1 MNSSSWTSG
10 NKNWS
15 IDTIPAFCITL
26 ERRQD
31 RWRRFQ
37 DQPGIQGL
45 DLKRFLGVD
54 GKTLD
59 WKKDDRIATLTK
71 RNIATK
77 TRRSHEELDS
87 IGGVGCALS
96 HIAVWQWMVDQNQP
110 LCLVFEDDAIVP
122 ADFKEKANR
131 CIQQS
136 VVLKDPQAWDMWLLG
151 GKWDELTSIPGEP
164 KESGVVRVGAFVLF
178 HAYVLTLHT
187 AKRLLKE
194 AYPIHAHI
202 DIWASIFAYYN
213 DLRLV
218 GCQNLMLKQNIKVTT
233 DIQSEE
239 GCAICNIPI
248 DYDKTSMVVSK
259 MEWRLAQMSE
269 VICVGLLVY
278 FIYKR
283 AF

>member
-1 MNSSSWTSG
+1 MKASG
-10 NKNWS
+10 SWS

-59 WKKDDRIATLTK
+59 LKTDDRIATLTK

-96 HIAVWQWMVDQNQP
+96 HIAIWQWMVDQNQP

-122 ADFKEKANR
+122 DDFKEKANR

-136 VVLKDPQAWDMWLLG
+136 VVLKDPKHWDMWLLG

-164 KESGVVRVGAFVLF
+164 RESGVVRMGAFVLF

-187 AKRLLKE
+187 AKQLLKA

-202 DIWASIFAYYN
+202 DIWASIYAYYN

-218 GCQNLMLKQNIKVTT
+218 GCQNLKLKQNIKVTT
-233 DIQSEE
+233 DIQSED

-248 DYDKTSMVVSK
+248 DYEKSSILVSK

-269 VICVGLLVY
+269 VICVGMLVY

-283 AF
+283 TF

>member
-1 MNSSSWTSG
+1 MKASFKTIES
-10 NKNWS
+10 
-15 IDTIPAFCITL
+15 IPAFCITL

-54 GKTLD
+54 GKTID
-59 WKKDDRIATLTK
+59 WKTDDRIATLTK

-77 TRRSHEELDS
+77 SRRSHEELDS

-110 LCLVFEDDAIVP
+110 LCLVFEDDAVVP
-122 ADFKEKANR
+122 DDFKEKANQ

-136 VVLKDPQAWDMWLLG
+136 VVLKDASHWDMWLLG
-151 GKWDELTSIPGEP
+151 GKWDDLTSIPGEP
-164 KESGVVRVGAFVLF
+164 KESGVIRVGAFVLF
-178 HAYVLTLHT
+178 HAYVITLQT
-187 AKRLLKE
+187 AKQFLKS

-202 DIWASIFAYYN
+202 DIWASIYSHYN
-213 DLRLV
+213 DVRVV
-218 GCQNLMLKQNIKVTT
+218 GSRNLMLQQNIKVKT
-233 DIQSEE
+233 DIQSEK
-239 GCAICNIPI
+239 GCAICNVPV
-248 DYDKTSMVVSK
+248 DYEKTSMMVSK

-278 FIYKR
+278 YVYKR
-283 AF
+283 TF